1 MRDVPTDMPR
11 IGILSAFAPEW
22 EALYDGLTDVE
33 TLNINGIPAAT
44 GRFEGCD
51 AVVMM
56 CGMSMVNAAM
66 TAQLMIDRFS
76 PACLLM
82 SGIAGG
88 VDPALNIGDVVV
100 PERWAQSLEVI
111 MGREDAKGF
120 TAPDWLTWKAGLPG
134 FGMMLPNQVIV
145 ADTPPRL
152 WFDVD
157 PVLFA
162 AAAAMEGVELRDR
175 ADGDKRLHHVPRVHA
190 GGNAVSGPAFVDNAA
205 YRDYLAAVF
214 GARVADMESA
224 AVAHVAFANR
234 LPFLAFRSVSDLAGA
249 GADSNEMTI
258 FMRLAAENSTRVLAR
273 FVRALERNP
282 IRWEPLVE

>member
-1 MRDVPTDMPR
+1 MNRSINAVPR
-11 IGILSAFAPEW
+11 IGLLSAFAPEW
-22 EALYDGLTDVE
+22 DALHDVLTDVK
-33 TLNINGIPAAT
+33 TLNVNGIPAAT
-44 GRFEGCD
+44 GRFEGRD

-88 VDPALNIGDVVV
+88 IDPSLNIGDVVV

-111 MGREDAKGF
+111 MGREGATGF
-120 TAPDWLTWKAGLPG
+120 AAPDWLTWKANLPG

-145 ADTPPRL
+145 AGKPPRL

-162 AAAAMEGVELRDR
+162 AAAAMEGIDLRDH
-175 ADGDKRLHHVPRVHA
+175 ADDGQPLRHVPRVHA

-214 GARVADMESA
+214 SARVADMESA
-224 AVAHVAFANR
+224 AVAHVAFANNV
-234 LPFLAFRSVSDLAGA
+234 PFLAFRSVSDLAGA
-249 GADSNEMTI
+249 GGGVDSNEMTT
-258 FMRLAAENSTRVLAR
+258 FMRLAAENSTRVLTS
-273 FVRALERNP
+273 FFRALGA
-282 IRWEPLVE
+282 